1 MNQLVVIVLQIFI
14 SMECKIFKIKEMKR
28 GVILI
33 FLSVFS
39 LFVANAQSPWDRIAE
54 RPSTLLLDQGES
66 KFTTKSFKISL
77 VNASQTVKHLSPL
90 SDTSFDYTP
99 ADRITQR
106 DKDGLYHLGD
116 LNIMLKKEG
125 ESDWKRYST
134 AEERKPI
141 EKLLIKGNILAAA
154 DLTGTLPAGVPVTIK
169 RFWETVDGDLVLRF
183 QITNNSTQ
191 KVEIG
196 SLGIPLIFNNILE
209 GKSLD
214 EAHHQNVFFDPYIG
228 QDAGYLQVNR
238 LHGNG
243 GSLLVLPHLNAG
255 FEAYN
260 PLNDDPTPKG
270 VVFEGFHEWL
280 IHSKANAEIDWVGV
294 EQWNN
299 PTSTILASDEV
310 KDFSLKFVIAPSI
323 REIENK
329 LIQEQKPVAMSL
341 PGYILPINEKSNLFI
356 KYPHKVSKITVHPE
370 EALKIVHKGETP
382 NGWMEFE
389 VSGNS
394 WGRARVSVVYEDQ
407 SLQTINY
414 KVIKSQEQVVNDLG
428 NFLTTEQWYEND
440 EDAFGRS
447 PSVMNY
453 DYDKKEI
460 LTQERRS
467 WFVGLSD
474 EAGAGSWLA
483 AIMKQLVQPDRG
495 EVDLLKRFLNETLK
509 GGIQHDSDSTKYGVR
524 KSLFYYVP
532 ELMPEGTYSNSIQ
545 FRGWEAW
552 SIENAEDLGRSYN
565 YPHVAAAHW
574 VMYHLGRNRGYSD
587 IDWRHSLENAYH
599 TSIAMVKFAP
609 YYAQFGQMEGSVF
622 LYILLDLQR
631 EGFTEMASSLE
642 SEMKKRADHWNS
654 LEYPFGSEMPWDS
667 TGQEEVYMWTSY
679 FGYDDKA
686 DVTLNAILAYMPTVA
701 HWGYNGSARRYWD
714 FVYGGKL
721 ARIERQL
728 HHYGSGLNAIPV
740 LDAYKNNLDDFY
752 LLRVGHAGSMGPLAN
767 ITQEGFAPAAFHSYP
782 STLDIDGYT
791 CDYGSGFYGY
801 AVNSSTYIY
810 NHPEFG
816 WLAFS
821 GNLTQKGDWVS
832 TEITTAG
839 KNRVFITPEALE
851 IEAVSGKIVR
861 VDYNSVTKEVVVEY
875 DGNLQFDITV
885 PEGRKISTDKVLMK
899 NERGY
904 YEIKSAKGVKSLFRF
919 KIENI

>member
-169 RFWETVDGDLVLRF
+169 RFWETDDGDLVLRF

-191 KVEIG
+191 KIEIG

-238 LHGNG
+238 LLGNG

-299 PTSTILASDEV
+299 PTSTILASGEV

-341 PGYILPINEKSNLFI
+341 PGYILPIKEKSNLFI
-356 KYPHKVSKITVHPE
+356 KYPHKVSKITAKARRDEIMQIHQQ
-370 EALKIVHKGETP
+370 L
-382 NGWMEFE
+382 
-389 VSGNS
+389 VSSFNDSRIGNT
-394 WGRARVSVVYEDQ
+394 E
-407 SLQTINY
+407 
-414 KVIKSQEQVVNDLG
+414 KVII
-428 NFLTTEQWYEND
+428 
-440 EDAFGRS
+440 
-447 PSVMNY
+447 
-453 DYDKKEI
+453 DK
-460 LTQERRS
+460 
-467 WFVGLSD
+467 
-474 EAGAGSWLA
+474 
-483 AIMKQLVQPDRG
+483 
-495 EVDLLKRFLNETLK
+495 
-509 GGIQHDSDSTKYGVR
+509 
-524 KSLFYYVP
+524 YVP
-532 ELMPEGTYSNSIQ
+532 S
-545 FRGWEAW
+545 
-552 SIENAEDLGRSYN
+552 
-565 YPHVAAAHW
+565 
-574 VMYHLGRNRGYSD
+574 
-587 IDWRHSLENAYH
+587 
-599 TSIAMVKFAP
+599 
-609 YYAQFGQMEGSVF
+609 
-622 LYILLDLQR
+622 
-631 EGFTEMASSLE
+631 
-642 SEMKKRADHWNS
+642 KKQ
-654 LEYPFGSEMPWDS
+654 Y
-667 TGQEEVYMWTSY
+667 
-679 FGYDDKA
+679 
-686 DVTLNAILAYMPTVA
+686 
-701 HWGYNGSARRYWD
+701 
-714 FVYGGKL
+714 L
-721 ARIERQL
+721 ARSNKE
-728 HHYGSGLNAIPV
+728 AM
-740 LDAYKNNLDDFY
+740 D
-752 LLRVGHAGSMGPLAN
+752 
-767 ITQEGFAPAAFHSYP
+767 
-782 STLDIDGYT
+782 DIDGVIYVESNQQLKIGEYYPVRIT
-791 CDYGSGFYGY
+791 KNLGY
-801 AVNSSTYIY
+801 DL
-810 NHPEFG
+810 
-816 WLAFS
+816 LA
-821 GNLTQKGDWVS
+821 
-832 TEITTAG
+832 
-839 KNRVFITPEALE
+839 RLE
-851 IEAVSGKIVR
+851 
-861 VDYNSVTKEVVVEY
+861 
-875 DGNLQFDITV
+875 
-885 PEGRKISTDKVLMK
+885 
-899 NERGY
+899 
-904 YEIKSAKGVKSLFRF
+904 
-919 KIENI
+919 